1 MPAQPTTRGRRTR
14 GTLVP
19 DPCEVA
25 GFVERLGS
33 TLTEAGFR
41 RLPARVFACLLARED
56 GRMTAAELADTLRVS
71 AGSVSGA
78 VGYLGSIH
86 LIHRERERG
95 SRRDVYVVADDA
107 WHDTMLGA
115 GRIYEPF
122 IRVLADGVDTVGGA
136 GTRAGDRLALS
147 VGFMEFLVEE
157 MAGISARWEARQAQ
171 ADPTP

>member
-1 MPAQPTTRGRRTR
+1 M
-14 GTLVP
+14 VP
-19 DPCEVA
+19 KPEEVA
-25 GFVERLGS
+25 DFVERLGS

-56 GRMTAAELADTLRVS
+56 GRMTAAELAEALEVS

-107 WHDTMLGA
+107 WHDTMLNA

-122 IRVLADGVDTVGGA
+122 IRVLADGVETVGGV

-147 VGFMEFLVEE
+147 VGFMEFLVGE
-157 MAGISARWEARQAQ
+157 MSDIAQRWETRRAQ
-171 ADPTP
+171 LQPTP